1 MNVRMLDMIDR
12 SGRVVFYPSSCLYS
26 DGFQA
31 LPYDAVVLVSKGIK
45 RPGKYGKVYCLNLDN
60 NEALGVFASKGIP
73 LSAMVI
79 IRDGCVEGGNYECV
93 ASESFLGR
101 LMPVMLDE
109 FDYFTGHHRVPSR
122 APVRF
127 SEVAVPI
134 YLKAFVTNSD
144 PLGPMR
150 SFHVTAGPSVERE
163 FVLGRIQVTVG
174 RDTIWRAVEKSDYM
188 VVNINNGGMAVPR
201 YLRGRLGGIDPA
213 TRVDFVSRSSPVTS
227 IERYLR
233 LAEERKLSR
242 LSFMPTAK
250 GYYRDIVN
258 EIEKWTGE
266 YPQQISFYH
275 LHPND
280 FLQIR
285 SYRSGRS

>member
-1 MNVRMLDMIDR
+1 
-12 SGRVVFYPSSCLYS
+12 
-26 DGFQA
+26 
-31 LPYDAVVLVSKGIK
+31 
-45 RPGKYGKVYCLNLDN
+45 
-60 NEALGVFASKGIP
+60 
-73 LSAMVI
+73 
-79 IRDGCVEGGNYECV
+79 
-93 ASESFLGR
+93 
-101 LMPVMLDE
+101 
-109 FDYFTGHHRVPSR
+109 
-122 APVRF
+122 
-127 SEVAVPI
+127 
-134 YLKAFVTNSD
+134 
-144 PLGPMR
+144 MR
-150 SFHVTAGPSVERE
+150 SFHLTAGPSVEERE
-163 FVLGRIQVTVG
+163 FVLGRVQVTVV

-188 VVNINNGGMAVPR
+188 VVNIDNRRMAVPM
-201 YLRGRLGGIDPA
+201 YLSGRLGGIDPA

-250 GYYRDIVN
+250 GCYGDIVN